1 MPPCGGGKFYI
12 NPHRDRA
19 RHIGSRF
26 RPPVRL
32 RSDTVSETDRAICE
46 ILFRL

>member
-1 MPPCGGGKFYI
+1 MQAKGSKEDATLRGGKFYI

-26 RPPVRL
+26 RPPVK
-32 RSDTVSETDRAICE
+32 VE
-46 ILFRL
+46 I